1 MAQGHRRGL
10 LPSARTQVSLNF
22 ALADL
27 SRRFAQGQARRGVDP
42 GIAARHGT
50 NQAGA
55 LVAWV
60 LFIAPVMGIFTL
72 GALGSPPGMVIIA
85 PVDIIG
91 LVILIRI
98 HTAIIR
104 PADQRLI
111 YAIPTWVLVVAGGT
125 YVSGLFLLMFISLM
139 LS

>member
-1 MAQGHRRGL
+1 MTTQHRRGI
-10 LPSARTQVSLNF
+10 LPDAHTQASLNF
-22 ALADL
+22 AIGDI
-27 SRRFAQGQARRGVDP
+27 SRRIAYTQARNGVDP
-42 GIAARHGT
+42 TIAARHAT
-50 NQAGA
+50 DCAGQ

-139 LS
+139 RS